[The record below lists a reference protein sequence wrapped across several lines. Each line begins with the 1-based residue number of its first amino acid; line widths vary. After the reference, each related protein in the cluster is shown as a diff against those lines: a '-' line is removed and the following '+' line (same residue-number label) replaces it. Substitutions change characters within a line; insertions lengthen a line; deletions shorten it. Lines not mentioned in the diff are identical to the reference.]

1 MKNEDIIE
9 KWRFNKN
16 NKIFENKDVLRIL
29 NRIGQLELDK
39 EKYLENYLN
48 YMKEEYG
55 VGDNRKRFR
64 LEKNSDQ
71 LVDTITNKRYLYAK
85 EAKVLLNRLHEE
97 NSRLIDIL
105 NRLRLEKK
113 E

>member
-1 MKNEDIIE
+1 MSD
-9 KWRFNKN
+9 RFSLKLGR
-16 NKIFENKDVLRIL
+16 FYKDDMILQHEEVLRLL
-29 NRIGQLELDK
+29 NKVEQLKLDK

-55 VGDNRKRFR
+55 VSNNHKRFR

-71 LVDTITNKRYLYAK
+71 LVDTITKKRYLYAK

-97 NSRLIDIL
+97 NSRLIDIV
-105 NRLRLEKK
+105 NRLRLEK
-113 E
+113 EE